1 MLEAFPRE
9 LAAASPGRAPVRFSP
24 ILFAGFLAAAFA
36 INYPGRLNEDSLWQ
50 FIGWS
55 NPSLMTDLHSPFVT
69 WLWSLAA
76 PLLGQPGSALLVQS
90 AVLALFAA
98 TVPAER
104 PRTAR
109 SWAALA
115 IEMLVKLALLIAAG
129 AIIKDILLIG
139 LLLSGLAAVQL
150 ACSGGRARLWTAIG
164 LFLFALS
171 LTIRPSNIVMPFVAA
186 MFVLPMLG
194 RPSRRGLAWTA
205 IGAAAVLA
213 IVPAQIAANRWIFD
227 APAGNAERQVQI
239 YDLAGISVLG
249 GSDQFARIPG
259 WPAGTLPSIA
269 HCYTPNGWDPF
280 AGWGRCSGYW
290 RAADEAV
297 QRIGRRRFAALWMS
311 GIAENPGAYARHR
324 LGFMARLLTG
334 PDPDFY
340 GSQYAGLP
348 QSQRAMHLYAIN
360 SPERS
365 EDFIRSGQGLVAP
378 ADYGWWRDN
387 PASRILSSL
396 VGPFFRT
403 PLLAAAAIVLSL
415 LLIGWTELRKRSGR
429 PIDLI
434 VPAAAGLAIGNAAMH
449 LFVGLASQ
457 DRYLYPTVY
466 CALFALIAA
475 LRVRDWAELSTRSA
489 ER

>member
-1 MLEAFPRE
+1 MLEALFRK
-9 LAAASPGRAPVRFSP
+9 LAAASPGAARVRFSP
-24 ILFAGFLAAAFA
+24 ALFAGFLAAALA

-55 NPSLMTDLHSPFVT
+55 NPSLTTDLHSPFVT

-115 IEMLVKLALLIAAG
+115 IEILVKLVLLIAAG

-150 ACSGGRARLWTAIG
+150 ACSGGRARLWLAIG
-164 LFLFALS
+164 LVLLALS
-171 LTIRPSNIVMPFVAA
+171 LTVRPSNIVLPFVAA
-186 MFVLPMLG
+186 MFAVPMLG
-194 RPSRRGLAWTA
+194 RPSRRGLALAA
-205 IGAAAVLA
+205 IGAAAALA
-213 IVPAQIAANRWIFD
+213 IVPAQIAANRWIFH
-227 APAGNAERQVQI
+227 APAGHAERQVQI
-239 YDLAGISVLG
+239 YDMAGISALG
-249 GSDQFARIPG
+249 GRDQFARIPG
-259 WPAGTLPSIA
+259 WPAGTLPA
-269 HCYTPNGWDPF
+269 VADCYTPNGWDPF
-280 AGWGRCSGYW
+280 AGWGRCSAYW
-290 RAADEAV
+290 RATDEAV
-297 QRIGRRRFAALWMS
+297 SRIGRRRFAALWMS

-334 PDPDFY
+334 PDRDFY

-348 QSQRAMHLYAIN
+348 RSRLAMHNYAIN

-365 EDFIRSGQGLVAP
+365 ADFRRSAQGLVAP
-378 ADYGWWRDN
+378 ADFGWWRGN
-387 PASRILSSL
+387 PANRILSVL

-403 PLLAAAAIVLSL
+403 PLLAAAAIALSL
-415 LLIGWTELRKRSGR
+415 LLIGWTWLRKRAGR

-434 VPAAAGLAIGNAAMH
+434 VPAAAGLALGNAAMH
-449 LFVGLASQ
+449 LVVGLASQ

-475 LRVRDWAELSTRSA
+475 LRVRDSAELSRRST
-489 ER
+489 E